1 LKTAVVT
8 PSAARYPRAVK
19 KSSHEPPIESPIPF
33 RTGSN
38 GEFNPPPPTK
48 RDRIAEEIFQRL
60 VAEKSR
66 RLGLSRRE
74 FVSSTMGTA
83 TALCVI
89 NQVYGCSSENAG
101 GAGGDAGFDVDAGMT
116 LDAGACE
123 ALQGGEFI
131 FDVQT
136 HHVNPNGAWREGGG
150 FEGALAMFPQSGCG
164 EMDFVDCFD
173 ADHYIRELFVNSDT
187 SVAVLSQVPAVPGNN
202 PLETDEAAATR
213 EIVNRLADSKRLVI
227 HGIVLPDQGQAQL
240 DGMQALKEEQEIAAW
255 KVYTQFNSWR
265 LDDEAIG
272 IPFIEKARELDVKL
286 ICAHKGLSLFGL
298 DPATTTPEDIG
309 VVAPRYPDVNFLVY
323 HSGYERSVE
332 EGPYDPTSLQ
342 GVDTL
347 VKAVLDNGIGK
358 QGNVYAELGSTWR
371 LLMTAPTQAA
381 HVLGKLLVNLGED
394 RILWGTDSIWYGSPQ
409 DQINAFRTFQIP
421 QSMQDEYGYP
431 ALTDEIRAKILGL
444 NAAGVYGI
452 DVDATRCAIAG
463 DDVSLAKAAIEVDPS
478 LKRPSYRKH
487 GPQTRRE
494 FLKYLKLHEGSPG

>member
-1 LKTAVVT
+1 M
-8 PSAARYPRAVK
+8 K

-38 GEFNPPPPTK
+38 GEFDPPPPTK
-48 RDRIAEEIFQRL
+48 RDRIAEETFQRL
-60 VAEKSR
+60 VAEKAR
-66 RLGLSRRE
+66 RLGLSRRD

-89 NQVYGCSSENAG
+89 NQVYGCSTN
-101 GAGGDAGFDVDAGMT
+101 DAGFNVDGGMM

-123 ALQGGEFI
+123 ALQGDEFI

-150 FEGALAMFPQSGCG
+150 FEGSLATFPQSGCG

-187 SVAVLSQVPAVPGNN
+187 SVAVLSQVPAVPGDN
-202 PLETDEAAATR
+202 PLETEEAAATR
-213 EIVNRLADSKRLVI
+213 EIVNRLADSERLVI
-227 HGIVLPDQGQAQL
+227 HGIVVPDRGQAQL

-255 KVYTQFNSWR
+255 KVYTQFGSWR

-286 ICAHKGLSLFGL
+286 ICAHKGLSFFGL
-298 DPATTTPEDIG
+298 DPTTTPEDIG
-309 VVAPRYPDVNFLVY
+309 VVAPMYPDVSFLVY
-323 HSGYERSVE
+323 HSGYELAVE
-332 EGPYDPTSLQ
+332 EGPYDPNSQQ

-371 LLMTAPTQAA
+371 FLMTRPTQAA

-409 DQINAFRTFQIP
+409 DQISAFRTFQIP
-421 QSMQDEYGYP
+421 QSMQDEFGYP
-431 ALTDEIRAKILGL
+431 ALTDAIRAKILGL
-444 NAAGVYGI
+444 SAAQVYGI
-452 DVDATRCAIAG
+452 DADATRCAIGG
-463 DDVSLAKAAIEVDPS
+463 DDVSLAKAAIEADPS
-478 LKRPSYRKH
+478 LKRSSYRKQ

-494 FLKYLKLHEGSPG
+494 FLRYLKLHEGRPG